1 MVVNGAQFLK
11 SEIEKLS
18 MLIIEGV
25 LSSDE
30 KSVEVEESENR
41 FRSIGIGSSEIIY
54 VNVYPNRRDLVNQN

>member
-1 MVVNGAQFLK
+1 
-11 SEIEKLS
+11 

-30 KSVEVEESENR
+30 KSDELEETENR

-54 VNVYPNRRDLVNQN
+54 VNVYSNRRHLVNQN